1 MILSIGIYTALVV
14 LLLAA
19 LIMLG
24 YKPRTEINTV
34 FDQYRRTPA
43 LRRTVTAWF
52 FVMAIVFVFVQGLRI
67 PFVKYVLEEIANT
80 ASLHATG
87 WEPVHA
93 FGLIVLLGCEL
104 LVLSHWLLYIFYCWR
119 ATHRYKLPPTL
130 PLYEPAPQVLI
141 MIACCDEDPDILERS
156 LRTVKQLDYPNYRAY
171 LIENSRTPE
180 NKAACTR
187 VAEEL
192 GVPVHHIPNRGHKA
206 GALND
211 SLPSLRGN
219 AKYIAIFDVDHEI
232 KPEALRELVPLL
244 EKDDGIAFVQTPQLY
259 ANAEETWTTRAAAMQ
274 EMLLYD
280 SVMEAKGANEQALCC
295 GSNFVMRIDA
305 LDSVGGWDEHTV
317 SEDLMTSFWLHAKGW
332 KSLYHR
338 KAYAI
343 GMGPTTVYGY
353 WKQQRRWATGN
364 TSVAR
369 IVWKNQ
375 WTKNRVPF
383 KVAVDYLWSSGYYFV
398 TLALGYLATVPML
411 LLLFVRFGIGGADW
425 YLQPTMRP
433 IDYVYLSVYPLYVAV
448 ALFPYVHMRLR
459 GYSLRNLV
467 LLQGLLA
474 NTLPVYVTSVLRG
487 VFGNVRI
494 FVPAPKKA
502 IHVHKP
508 FWKTPQSYIFIALLI
523 VGGLLFHMS
532 RTEAVAPFV
541 YILLFW
547 TFVYT
552 ISFAHFFIFTIE
564 SRRVVEQERLDAL
577 SKIRHGQ
584 AQVAQS

>member
-1 MILSIGIYTALVV
+1 MILSISIYALVV
-14 LLLAA
+14 LISLTLL
-19 LIMLG
+19 IVLG

-67 PFVKYVLEEIANT
+67 PFVIYVMEKIGNAARLN
-80 ASLHATG
+80 ATG

-93 FGLIVLLGCEL
+93 IGLAVLLLCEL
-104 LVLSHWLLYIFYCWR
+104 LVLTHWMLYIYYCWR
-119 ATHRYKLPPTL
+119 ATHRYNLPPTL
-130 PLYEPAPQVLI
+130 PLREPAPEVLV
-141 MIACCDEDPDILERS
+141 MIACCDEDPEILERS
-156 LRTVKQLDYPNYRAY
+156 LTTVLCLDYPSYRAY

-180 NKAACTR
+180 NKTACTR
-187 VAEEL
+187 VAERL
-192 GVPVHHIPNRGHKA
+192 GVAVHHVVNRGHKA

-211 SLPSLRGN
+211 ALPDLRGK
-219 AKYIAIFDVDHEI
+219 AKYIAVFDVDHAV

-244 EKDDGIAFVQTPQLY
+244 ESDDGLAFVQTPQLY

-280 SVMEAKGANEQALCC
+280 SVMEAKGAGEQALCC

-305 LDSVGGWDEHTV
+305 LESIGGWDEHTV

-332 KSLYHR
+332 RSLYHR

-343 GMGPTTVYGY
+343 GMGPNTVYGY

-364 TSVAR
+364 TSVAK
-369 IVWKNQ
+369 IVWRNLWGKD
-375 WTKNRVPF
+375 RVPL
-383 KVAVDYLWSSGYYFV
+383 KLGIEYLWSSGYYFV

-411 LLLFVRFGIGGADW
+411 LLLFVRFGAGGADW
-425 YLQPTMRP
+425 YLQHSMRP
-433 IDYVYLSVYPLYVAV
+433 IDYVYLSVYPLYIAV

-459 GYSLRNLV
+459 GYSIRNLV

-474 NTLPVYVTSVLRG
+474 NTIPVYITSVLRG
-487 VFGNVRI
+487 LWKDVKLFEI
-494 FVPAPKKA
+494 APKKA
-502 IHVHKP
+502 MNLHRP
-508 FWKTPQSYIFIALLI
+508 FWKTPQSYIFVGL
-523 VGGLLFHMS
+523 VVTGGLLFHMS
-532 RTEAVAPFV
+532 RTENVAPFV

-547 TFVYT
+547 TFIYT
-552 ISFAHFFIFTIE
+552 ISFAHFFIFTLE
-564 SRRVVEQERLDAL
+564 SRRVVEQERQDAL
-577 SKIRHGQ
+577 NMVRHDQ
-584 AQVAQS
+584 AQTAER